1 MNIAEALAQASS
13 TLASA
18 GVSES
23 RREASSLLSFVIVRP
38 AAFLIAHP
46 EYELTEDERARYTDA
61 IGRRSR
67 REPFQYITGKQEFY
81 GLEFDVGP
89 GVLIPRPETEILVE
103 AAIERLSPLD
113 SPRLLEI
120 GVGTGCISIA
130 VLHSVKHA
138 SAVAVDISPIA
149 LRTAGRNANKH
160 EVGDRLTLQMGDVFE
175 GLNGSFDLIASN
187 PPYVPATD
195 IAGLQPEV
203 RDFEPH
209 LALSGGLDGL
219 DVVRRI
225 VAGASQLL
233 NSGGSLL
240 IEIGFGEADGVRQI
254 VDPSI
259 WDDVRFLPDL
269 QGIPRIFAARMADR
283 AS

>member
-23 RREASSLLSFVIVRP
+23 RREASTLLSFVIIRP

-61 IGRRSR
+61 VGRRSR

-219 DVVRRI
+219 DVVQRI

>member
-23 RREASSLLSFVIVRP
+23 RREASSLLSFVIIRP

-61 IGRRSR
+61 VGRRSR

-219 DVVRRI
+219 DVVQRI